1 MDKIEESLYTE
12 KVNYI
17 ICRARKYCKKR
28 KLGEITPLI
37 LFYAILTN
45 EKHLMKELF
54 SRLNVNYGVIIQKT
68 QEKLNS
74 LSIGTEEVC
83 GFSGKLNKVMS
94 NSINSNSGKVLLG
107 NLLLELSKEPE
118 ISEIIHYNWV
128 DEINNLF
135 CEFKF
140 NPKTKEFEWSDAT
153 WTNGDSM
160 IHMPT
165 TFTIFE

>member
-1 MDKIEESLYTE
+1 
-12 KVNYI
+12 
-17 ICRARKYCKKR
+17 
-28 KLGEITPLI
+28 
-37 LFYAILTN
+37 
-45 EKHLMKELF
+45 
-54 SRLNVNYGVIIQKT
+54 
-68 QEKLNS
+68 
-74 LSIGTEEVC
+74 
-83 GFSGKLNKVMS
+83 MS

-107 NLLLELSKEPE
+107 NLLLELSKESE

-135 CEFKF
+135 CELKF
-140 NPKTKEFEWSDAT
+140 NHKTKEFEWSDAT